1 MSLFFFQGKIL
12 CVGRNHIFQVGI
24 WRNFAQKNTDLWVP
38 PKCPFSFSFFS
49 FFFLFFGGVLL
60 KKSFKVCR
68 RISSVL
74 FVGKSCWCVIFWFI
88 LEMKWVVFFHKQL
101 TRSSRSS
108 DWLRGRTSEPKI
120 CNLLVISYLPT
131 KLQDPILMDDIWKP
145 SCSWMTNRKFQ
156 NQAPP

>member
-1 MSLFFFQGKIL
+1 
-12 CVGRNHIFQVGI
+12 
-24 WRNFAQKNTDLWVP
+24 
-38 PKCPFSFSFFS
+38 
-49 FFFLFFGGVLL
+49 
-60 KKSFKVCR
+60 
-68 RISSVL
+68 
-74 FVGKSCWCVIFWFI
+74 
-88 LEMKWVVFFHKQL
+88 MKWVVFFHKQL